1 MKIVTSIACL
11 TCLISLG
18 GTARAAEPQH
28 QKFYRL
34 GVEANKQGNL
44 DQAIRYYSQAIALK
58 PKTAPLY
65 FVRGR
70 AYKQHGDLDKAI
82 SDLTRAI
89 DLKGD
94 YAEAYNNRG
103 VAYVGKKLDKNARAD
118 FKKACGLG
126 SQEGCA
132 NAKKLQPAK
141 K

>member
-11 TCLISLG
+11 TCLISLC
-18 GTARAAEPQH
+18 GTARAAEPEH
-28 QKFYRL
+28 EKFYRL

-44 DQAIRYYSQAIALK
+44 DQAISYYSKAIALK

-82 SDLTRAI
+82 ADLTRAVA
-89 DLKGD
+89 LKPD

-103 VAYVGKKLDKNARAD
+103 VAYIGKKLEKNAQAD

-126 SQEGCA
+126 SPEGCA
-132 NAKKLQPAK
+132 NAKKLQSPQK
-141 K
+141 

>member
-11 TCLISLG
+11 TCLISLC
-18 GTARAAEPQH
+18 GTASAAEAEH
-28 QKFYRL
+28 QKFHRL

-70 AYKQHGDLDKAI
+70 AYKQQGNLDKAI
-82 SDLTRAI
+82 TDLTRAI
-89 DLKGD
+89 ELKAD

-103 VAYVGKKLDKNARAD
+103 VAYIGKKLEKNAQAD

-132 NAKKLQPAK
+132 NARKLTAPRK
-141 K
+141 

>member
-1 MKIVTSIACL
+1 MKIVKSIVFLACL
-11 TCLISLG
+11 ICLC
-18 GTARAAEPQH
+18 GTARATEPEH
-28 QKFYRL
+28 QKFYHL

-58 PKTAPLY
+58 PKTAQLY

-82 SDLTRAI
+82 ADLTRAI
-89 DLKGD
+89 ELKAD
-94 YAEAYNNRG
+94 YPEAYNNRG
-103 VAYVGKKLDKNARAD
+103 VAYIGKKLEQKARAD
-118 FKKACGLG
+118 FEKACGLG